1 MWTLWT
7 LKETIF
13 FLSLILVSQ
22 QYLLW
27 KILLI
32 FLTMIYLVYF
42 AFVYFEMYQIQYFH
56 TVFFGDVFR
65 ISKHLRGSSFWHKLT
80 DSIRNFIPDAAGVL
94 DPFLILIQKKLISY
108 ILCQFGSLKISESRR
123 PRFCFCYFRR
133 VSYILDTRGCL

>member
-7 LKETIF
+7 LKGTIF

-32 FLTMIYLVYF
+32 FLTMIYLVHF
-42 AFVYFEMYQIQYFH
+42 AFVYFEIYQIQYFH
-56 TVFFGDVFR
+56 KVFFGDVLR

-80 DSIRNFIPDAAGVL
+80 DFIRNSIPDAAGVL

-108 ILCQFGSLKISESRR
+108 ILRQFGSLRIAESHVSGASLRR
-123 PRFCFCYFRR
+123 A
-133 VSYILDTRGCL
+133 LLKTWA